1 MIYYFPGNKIQ
12 YRRCI
17 LSVCFLL
24 LTLRVTA
31 PVYNSAYIIVTY
43 PVRPYDRI
51 LNAVLM
57 VESAGDTLAFNL
69 SEEAVGGLQIR
80 PIRLRDYNQRTGK
93 DYKIEECYN
102 FRISKEIFLYYAEL
116 YGYNDPESIA
126 RNWNGSGI
134 ATFHY
139 WNKVRLLL

>member
-1 MIYYFPGNKIQ
+1 MINSFPGNK
-12 YRRCI
+12 YHYCRSL
-17 LSVCFLL
+17 LSVCLL
-24 LTLRVTA
+24 LLPLRVSA
-31 PVYNSAYIIVTY
+31 PVYNSLYITVTD
-43 PVRPYDRI
+43 PVRPYDSI

-69 SEEAVGGLQIR
+69 SEYAVGGLQIR

-93 DYKIEECYN
+93 NYKIEDCYIY
-102 FRISKEIFLYYAEL
+102 RISKEIFLYYAYL
-116 YGYNDPESIA
+116 YRYNDPESIA

-134 ATFHY
+134 ETIDY